1 MTDSVL
7 NRFTAVSAVALKSTV
22 ASVVIGLAATGTS
35 FASGQVTSIQTSTQP
50 ATAFTYTADGVE
62 YRWGM
67 GLNQIMEGFA
77 TTDGHAYTYA
87 MSANRVELMRDDIVG
102 VTTGEPCGI
111 FVERL
116 SDGESQRTFAADYP
130 SDGSGTGNCDLA
142 SMLASRVLNRG
153 AVDLFSNKL
162 PDAKNIERLDYVF
175 DYGVLAPFSAQA
187 MALAGHVA
195 SEKSSNNPVK
205 IAAILELD
213 VLGQPAAYGPL
224 QLVRPNGCSDPA
236 LCYGITD
243 IQHTYS
249 FLQNDFNEPQSFPVE
264 TERSVES
271 VGMAFISVNDLG
283 LNAGQRYYGFSFFAD
298 DVDVAEGHNPIDPS
312 TFPDDTS
319 DDNIV
324 LGDDADVYGGLS
336 GYFIADSVTVS
347 TGAVFNDTNGNGVP
361 DDDEAGISDIS
372 ITLYEDVNGNGILDA
387 DTDKSLGDSINTDIN
402 GNFLLPGLPDGNY
415 LVIMDETDPE
425 LPPGL
430 VSAPGSNPVAL
441 IVSGMDPEPAYF
453 PFVNP
458 NGNGGADGGA
468 DGTFDDGETDA
479 GGGDGGTADGATGGG
494 PDGTGSGTTD
504 GISGGATTGGSDGG
518 ADAGTADAGGADA
531 GTADAGG
538 ADAGATDAGGAD
550 AGTADA
556 GGADAG
562 ATDAGGADAG
572 TADAGGADAG
582 ATDAGGSTAGSTD
595 GTEDDGP
602 NNNKVTTAVDDDFV
616 INQGASD
623 TFDVLANDIDAAG
636 GGLTLVS
643 VSDSPNATI
652 TIVNGQIVYTPN
664 FGFYGPDTFMYVVE
678 DADGTR
684 QTGTVNVDVTRFSDL
699 NGNRVNDFAEC
710 GCSDLT
716 LQTGVN
722 GSGIGQLSLPG
733 ILALMMGVWIRRRS
747 NPAVAQQRAGKL
759 PTGAKQ

>member
-1 MTDSVL
+1 MTNPVL
-7 NRFTAVSAVALKSTV
+7 NRFSAVTLKSSV
-22 ASVVIGLAATGTS
+22 ASVVIGLATTGTS

-67 GLNQIMEGFA
+67 GLNQIMEGFVTA
-77 TTDGHAYTYA
+77 DGHAYTYA

-116 SDGESQRTFAADYP
+116 SDGDSQRTFAADYP

-175 DYGVLAPFSAQA
+175 DYGVLAPFSADA

-224 QLVRPNGCSDPA
+224 QLVRPAGCSDPA
-236 LCYGITD
+236 LCYGISD
-243 IQHTYS
+243 IQHNYS
-249 FLQNDFNEPQSFPVE
+249 FLQNDFVTPQSFPVE

-271 VGMAFISVNDLG
+271 VGMAFVSVNDLG
-283 LNAGQRYYGFSFFAD
+283 LSAGQRYYGFSFFAD
-298 DVDVAEGHNPIDPS
+298 DVEIAAGHNLIDPS

-347 TGAVFNDTNGNGVP
+347 TGAVFNDTNGNGLP

-372 ITLYEDVNGNGILDA
+372 ITLYEDVNGNGILDEA
-387 DTDKSLGDSINTDIN
+387 TDKSLGDSIDTDIN
-402 GNFLLPGLPDGNY
+402 GNFLMPGLPDGNY
-415 LVIMDETDPE
+415 LVIMDESDPE

-430 VSAPGSNPVAL
+430 ISAPGSNPVAL
-441 IVSGMDPEPAYF
+441 TVAGVDPEPAYF
-453 PFVNP
+453 PFVNS
-458 NGNGGADGGA
+458 NGDGGADGGD

-479 GGGDGGTADGATGGG
+479 GGTADGATGSG

-504 GISGGATTGGSDGG
+504 GISGGATAGGADAGSADAGTADAGG

-538 ADAGATDAGGAD
+538 ADAG
-550 AGTADA
+550 TADA

-562 ATDAGGADAG
+562 S
-572 TADAGGADAG
+572 
-582 ATDAGGSTAGSTD
+582 TDAGGSTAGNTD

-602 NNNKVTTAVDDDFV
+602 DNNRVTTAVDDNFE

-623 TFDVLANDIDAAG
+623 TFDVLANDIVAAG
-636 GGLTLVS
+636 GVLTLVS
-643 VSDSPNATI
+643 VSESPNATI
-652 TIVNGQIVYTPN
+652 TIVNNQIVYTPD
-664 FGFYGPDTFMYVVE
+664 FGFYGPDTFLYIVE

-684 QTGTVNVDVTRFSDL
+684 QTGTVNVDVVRYSDL
-699 NGNRVNDFAEC
+699 NENGVNDFAEC
-710 GCSDLT
+710 ECSDLT

-722 GSGIGQLSLPG
+722 GSGIGQLSLSG
-733 ILALMMGVWIRRRS
+733 ILVLMTGVWIRRRS
-747 NPAVAQQRAGKL
+747 KPALVQPRAGKL
-759 PTGAKQ
+759 TTGAKP